1 LSRWRLAAIDLFKFP
16 DHLPMTL
23 YLCPEEERDRWI
35 SGWYLFFDQQKLGL
49 FLLSDFF
56 NVPTKKLFF
65 RRKKI
70 ILSMRLGV
78 YN

>member
-56 NVPTKKLFF
+56 MCQPKSYFSGGKK
-65 RRKKI
+65 
-70 ILSMRLGV
+70 
-78 YN
+78 